1 MADGIFD
8 YFYTICQGLC
18 QAGKASQGAPSVSFE
33 CKQAYVEIWHHTV
46 DNDFDFSNDQTIH
59 VEEAQQ
65 LIAQFGSCL
74 VTDPEGFISFG
85 EYGAMAGK

>member
-1 MADGIFD
+1 M
-8 YFYTICQGLC
+8 
-18 QAGKASQGAPSVSFE
+18 
-33 CKQAYVEIWHHTV
+33 EIWHHTV